1 MFQTCIRKFPVLV
14 CFAEIHEQ
22 IDLYQSILKTK
33 GINSITVFKLATC
46 RLGVQIRK
54 RIS

>member
-46 RLGVQIRK
+46 RLGAQIRK